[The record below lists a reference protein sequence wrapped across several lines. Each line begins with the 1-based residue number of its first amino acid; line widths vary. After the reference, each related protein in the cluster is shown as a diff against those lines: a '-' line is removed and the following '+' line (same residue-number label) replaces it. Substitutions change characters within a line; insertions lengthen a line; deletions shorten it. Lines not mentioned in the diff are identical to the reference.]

1 MRLKTIFPAI
11 LLLTLKAA
19 ALAAPAESPSFRISS
34 ASRLVLS
41 DVVVTGA
48 DDQLVGNL
56 TASEVEVLVDGKP
69 VPITFFRLVSVEPA
83 AGGEVEVPAAPQ
95 PPQAARQAEFAAPSA
110 ARCIMVVLDLGSI
123 SADSMQSL
131 KQGVADFLQGG
142 LLPSDRL
149 MLVTIARTIEIRQEF
164 TGDPE
169 KILAALDKI
178 NPQAYGQDSQ
188 ASLARLIDRLE
199 TVVGMD
205 QEGVNTALLIDTGKS
220 YITGLENQV
229 HHVATCLGALTRS
242 LASLP
247 GRKQL
252 VLFSG
257 GYPLDADILVPE
269 VIKDVYPR
277 IDPRDVSSGIWSA
290 HRERLTDY
298 FHAIVDQAN
307 RSQVSFYTI
316 DVRGL
321 IAQGGAGGATVRSS
335 VSLIRRGRYNN
346 YLQSDI
352 TAPQDFLSVVA
363 ADTGGASYINTNDMQ
378 RVVRR
383 ALQDARAYYLVGF
396 QPPSGGKAGQYHK
409 LEVRVRRAGCKVSA
423 RQGYFELDDAE
434 VVRRDFLNALRFPEL
449 YRQFAMTATDSA
461 ASGKLTVKTEIPV
474 GGLEFSENA
483 GKQLC
488 ALEIYGALTDKDGRM
503 LKDRWLFAKSYTLE
517 FTPAELAEFKQGN
530 AATSSFSAAV
540 PPGEY
545 QLTVIAR
552 QVLTGRIA
560 TATRPVIVAKT
571 KK

>member
-1 MRLKTIFPAI
+1 MRLKILCPA
-11 LLLTLKAA
+11 LFLLTLGVAA
-19 ALAAPAESPSFRISS
+19 FAVPAESPAFRISS

-48 DDQLVGNL
+48 DDKLVANL
-56 TASEVEVLVDGKP
+56 AANEVEVLVDGEP
-69 VPITFFRLVSVEPA
+69 VAVTFFHLFSLEPA
-83 AGGEVEVPAAPQ
+83 VAGETEVATALPPGAP
-95 PPQAARQAEFAAPSA
+95 RQAEFAAPST

-131 KQGVADFLQGG
+131 KQGVTDFLRSG
-142 LLPSDRL
+142 LQPSDRL
-149 MLVTIARTIEIRQEF
+149 MLVTIGRTVEVRQGF

-169 KILAALDKI
+169 KVIAALDKI
-178 NPQAYGQDSQ
+178 NLQAFGQDSQ

-199 TVVGMD
+199 SVVAMSPDGAD
-205 QEGVNTALLIDTGKS
+205 TALLIDTGKS

-242 LASLP
+242 LASLH
-247 GRKQL
+247 GRKQI

-257 GYPLDADILVPE
+257 GYPLDADIIVPE
-269 VIKDVYPR
+269 VIQDVYPR

-290 HRERLTDY
+290 HRERLTNY

-346 YLQSDI
+346 YLHSDI
-352 TAPQDFLSVVA
+352 AAPQDFLAVVA

-396 QPPSGGKAGQYHK
+396 QPTAGGKAGQYHK
-409 LEVRVRRAGCKVSA
+409 LEVRVRRTGCKVSA
-423 RQGYFELDDAE
+423 RQGYYELDDAE

-449 YRQFAMTATDSA
+449 YRQFALA
-461 ASGKLTVKTEIPV
+461 ASDSHVGGKLTVRTEIPV
-474 GGLEFSENA
+474 GELEFTENA

-488 ALEIYGALTDKDGRM
+488 SLEIYGALTGKDGK
-503 LKDRWLFAKSYTLE
+503 LLNDRWLFAKNYTLE

-530 AATSSFSAAV
+530 AATGSFSASV

-560 TATRPVIVAKT
+560 TATRPVAVAKP

>member
-1 MRLKTIFPAI
+1 MRRKTIFHVLKLLI
-11 LLLTLKAA
+11 LSGVLV
-19 ALAAPAESPSFRISS
+19 AAPAESPAFRISS
-34 ASRLVLS
+34 AARLVLS
-41 DVVVTGA
+41 DVVVTGT
-48 DDQLVGNL
+48 DDQLVANL
-56 TASEVEVLVDGKP
+56 SANELEVLVDGKP
-69 VPITFFRLVSVEPA
+69 VPLAFFRLVSVEPA
-83 AGGEVEVPAAPQ
+83 TAVEKEVPAAPP
-95 PPQAARQAEFAAPSA
+95 PPQAPRQAEFAAPSA
-110 ARCIMVVLDLGSI
+110 SRCIMVVLDLGSI

-131 KQGVADFLQGG
+131 KQGVADFLRGG

-149 MLVTIARTIEIRQEF
+149 MLVTIGRTIEVRQEF

-169 KILAALDKI
+169 KIVAALDQI
-178 NPQAYGQDSQ
+178 NPQAFGQDSQ

-199 TVVGMD
+199 SVVGMSP
-205 QEGVNTALLIDTGKS
+205 EGADTALLIDTGKS

-252 VLFSG
+252 VLYSG

-290 HRERLTDY
+290 HRERLTNY
-298 FHAIVDQAN
+298 FHTIVDQAN

-335 VSLIRRGRYNN
+335 VSLLRRGRYSN
-346 YLQSDI
+346 YLRSDI
-352 TAPQDFLSVVA
+352 AAPQDFLSVVA
-363 ADTGGASYINTNDMQ
+363 ADTGGTSYINTNDMQ

-409 LEVRVRRAGCKVSA
+409 LEVRVRRTGSKVSA
-423 RQGYFELDDAE
+423 RQGYYELDDAE
-434 VVRRDFLNALRFPEL
+434 VVRRDFMNALRFPEL
-449 YRQFAMTATDSA
+449 YRQFPFAASESA
-461 ASGKLTVKTEIPV
+461 AGGKLTVRTEIPV
-474 GGLEFSENA
+474 GDLEFTENA

-488 ALEIYGALTDKDGRM
+488 ALEIYGALTGKDGR
-503 LKDRWLFAKSYTLE
+503 LLNDRWLFAKTYTLE
-517 FTPAELAEFKQGN
+517 FTPAELADFRQGN
-530 AATSSFSAAV
+530 AATGSFSAAV

-552 QVLTGRIA
+552 QVLTGRIS
-560 TATRPVIVAKT
+560 TVTRPVVVAKS

>member
-1 MRLKTIFPAI
+1 MLIHAVN
-11 LLLTLKAA
+11 LL
-19 ALAAPAESPSFRISS
+19 ALAGVLVAAPAESPSFRISS

-48 DDQLVGNL
+48 DDLLVGNL
-56 TASEVEVLVDGKP
+56 ASGEVEILVDGQA
-69 VPITFFRLVSVEPA
+69 VPISFFRLVSVEPA
-83 AGGEVEVPAAPQ
+83 AGGETEVSAVPLPSQAP
-95 PPQAARQAEFAAPSA
+95 RQAEFAAPA
-110 ARCIMVVLDLGSI
+110 ASRCIMVVLDLGSI
-123 SADSMQSL
+123 SADSMHSL
-131 KQGVADFLQGG
+131 KQGVSDFLRGG

-149 MLVTIARTIEIRQEF
+149 MLVTIGRTVEVRQEF

-169 KILAALDKI
+169 KILAALEKI
-178 NPQAYGQDSQ
+178 NPQAFGQDSQ

-199 TVVGMD
+199 SVVGMNP
-205 QEGVNTALLIDTGKS
+205 EGADTALLIDTGKS
-220 YITGLENQV
+220 YITSLENQV

-252 VLFSG
+252 VLYSG

-269 VIKDVYPR
+269 VFKDVYPR

-290 HRERLTDY
+290 HRERLTYY

-321 IAQGGAGGATVRSS
+321 IAQGGAGGAAVRSS
-335 VSLIRRGRYNN
+335 VSLIRRGRYSH
-346 YLQSDI
+346 YLRSDI
-352 TAPQDFLSVVA
+352 AAPQDFLSAVA

-383 ALQDARAYYLVGF
+383 ALQDARAFYLVGF
-396 QPPSGGKAGQYHK
+396 QPPPSGKSTPQYHK
-409 LEVRVRRAGCKVSA
+409 LEVRVRRPGCKVSA

-434 VVRRDFLNALRFPEL
+434 VVRRDFMNALRFPEL
-449 YRQFAMTATDSA
+449 YRQFAFTAAETA
-461 ASGKLTVKTEIPV
+461 AGGRLTVRTEIPV
-474 GGLEFSENA
+474 GDLEFTENA
-483 GKQLC
+483 GKHVC
-488 ALEIYGALTDKDGRM
+488 ALEIYGALTEKDGR
-503 LKDRWLFAKSYTLE
+503 LLDDRWLFAKTYTLE
-517 FTPAELAEFKQGN
+517 FTPSELAEFKQGN
-530 AATSSFSAAV
+530 AATGSFSAAV
-540 PPGEY
+540 PPGGY

-560 TATRPVIVAKT
+560 TVTRRLVVAKA